1 VEGLMIATFLIVL
14 TMVQTASAKISEK
27 KLEIQGH
34 RGARWTR
41 PENTLPAFQYA
52 LENGVSTLELDMH
65 VTKDNVIVVTHDPY
79 ISEDVCLDPNAQRIH
94 DRILVKSLTLEELRK
109 YDCGSLVN
117 PHFPTQTPVPKT
129 SMPTLEEVFG
139 LVENSKLPNAKTIK
153 FNIETKSEEAHPEF
167 TPAPEPFVRMVLAT
181 VKKHKML
188 NRVELQSFDY
198 RTLKIAKKLEP
209 NLKLSLLIEDRPK
222 EQNGLL
228 QLVRQYGVQILSPNY
243 QWLTEQDVQDMHKI
257 GVTVLPWTPNT
268 LEDWRKLIGMGVD
281 GIITDNPKALI
292 DFVKEEE
299 K

>member
-1 VEGLMIATFLIVL
+1 MIASFVIAL
-14 TMVQTASAKISEK
+14 TMAQPAPAKIPEQ

-34 RGARWTR
+34 RGARWMR

-65 VTKDNVIVVTHDPY
+65 VTEDNVIVVTHDPY
-79 ISEDVCLDPNAQRIH
+79 INENVCLDPNGQRIH
-94 DRILVKSLTLEELRK
+94 DKILVKNLTLKELRK

-117 PHFPTQTPVPKT
+117 PLFPAQTPVPKT

-198 RTLKIAKKLEP
+198 RTLKIAKQLEP
-209 NLKLSLLIEDRPK
+209 KLKLSLLIENRPK
-222 EQNGLL
+222 EENGLI
-228 QLVRQYGVQILSPNY
+228 QLVQQYGVQILSPNY
-243 QWLTEQDVQDMHKI
+243 EWLTEQDVQDMHKI
-257 GVTVLPWTPNT
+257 RVKVLPWTPNT
-268 LEDWRKLIGMGVD
+268 REDWRKLIGMGVD